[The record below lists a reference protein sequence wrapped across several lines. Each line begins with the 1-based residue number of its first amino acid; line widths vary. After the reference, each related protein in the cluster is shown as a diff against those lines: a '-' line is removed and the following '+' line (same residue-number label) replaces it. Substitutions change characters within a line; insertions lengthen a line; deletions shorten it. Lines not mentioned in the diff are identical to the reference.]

1 MWWIYFIIKKLIII
15 SSPSYEQQNDTEASS
30 KAALV
35 GSLATGMLFL
45 LSAPCSL
52 LVDKFGIRKTAI
64 VGGILASLGMF
75 LSAFAVKDG
84 PIFDEKDN
92 STSVNEMVT
101 T

>member
-1 MWWIYFIIKKLIII
+1 MMNKIII
-15 SSPSYEQQNDTEASS
+15 ILSPSYEQENYTEASSS

-35 GSLATGMLFL
+35 GSLAMGMLFL

-52 LVDKFGIRKTAI
+52 LVDKFGIRKTAF
-64 VGGILASLGMF
+64 VGGIFAFLGMF
-75 LSAFAVKDG
+75 LSAFAVKNG

-92 STSVNEMVT
+92 STLVNEMVT

>member
-1 MWWIYFIIKKLIII
+1 M
-15 SSPSYEQQNDTEASS
+15 
-30 KAALV
+30 V

-75 LSAFAVKDG
+75 LSAFAVKNG
-84 PIFDEKDN
+84 PIFEEKDN
-92 STSVNEMVT
+92 STSVNEMVNNLVRI
-101 T
+101 